1 VDKQWYYKIK
11 NLKLILLKT
20 IAMESLKLEIEY
32 LEWDSRFF
40 NLNVGRILL
49 NNINLYNN
57 FEEVL
62 SQIND
67 YDLIYIFSLTQIPV
81 ISQVNLKLVD
91 VKRTYKLDLAN
102 FKLDKI
108 SNDFTNNI
116 NVYDKTFV
124 IPELEELAYKTGE
137 YSRFKTDSYF
147 DTSSFKRLYKTWI
160 ENSVKKIN
168 CDEIYVY
175 SLNDRIVGFV
185 TVKFDKN
192 SCRIGLI
199 GVDENY
205 RGMQVGGNLI
215 KKVINEASFRNIT
228 SIYVDTQKDNQIAC
242 RFYEKYG
249 FKIHLEQYIYHYW
262 RIYDKL

>member
-1 VDKQWYYKIK
+1 
-11 NLKLILLKT
+11 
-20 IAMESLKLEIEY
+20 MESLKLEIEY

-137 YSRFKTDSYF
+137 YSRFKTDS
-147 DTSSFKRLYKTWI
+147 
-160 ENSVKKIN
+160 
-168 CDEIYVY
+168 
-175 SLNDRIVGFV
+175 
-185 TVKFDKN
+185 
-192 SCRIGLI
+192 
-199 GVDENY
+199 
-205 RGMQVGGNLI
+205 
-215 KKVINEASFRNIT
+215 
-228 SIYVDTQKDNQIAC
+228 
-242 RFYEKYG
+242 
-249 FKIHLEQYIYHYW
+249 
-262 RIYDKL
+262 